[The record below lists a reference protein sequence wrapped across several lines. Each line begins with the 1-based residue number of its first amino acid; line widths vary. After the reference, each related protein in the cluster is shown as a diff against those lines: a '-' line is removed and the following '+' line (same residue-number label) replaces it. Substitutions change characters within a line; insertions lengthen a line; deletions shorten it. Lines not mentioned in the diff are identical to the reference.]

1 MLLLPYALL
10 IGLGASLGLGWS
22 LRRAPS
28 EQEGLVVNAG
38 LAALLGSL
46 LGGRVLFMVT
56 HQLYYQQN
64 PEELV
69 NLPVG
74 GLEWVGALGGG
85 ILFLGLFA
93 RFARQPLGLLADG
106 LLPLLTV
113 VTISL
118 WLGCWSEGCAYG
130 ARVDAW
136 WAIHSP
142 DEWGTL
148 EKRFPVQPLG
158 ALLSLACI
166 WGIDMLP
173 WERLPQGS
181 VGSLGLLG
189 VSAVSFCLSFWR
201 ADPAPA
207 WYAIRLDVW
216 AALAYM
222 AFGLGALL
230 FVFQR
235 RRKSTKEDIPNS

>member
-1 MLLLPYALL
+1 LLLLPYAIL

-28 EQEGLVVNAG
+28 EQEGLLVNAG
-38 LAALLGSL
+38 LASLLGSL
-46 LGGRVLFMVT
+46 LGGRMLFMAT

-64 PEELV
+64 PEELI

-85 ILFLGLFA
+85 ILFLALFA
-93 RFARQPLGLLADG
+93 RFAKQPLGMLADG
-106 LLPLLTV
+106 LLPLLTA

-130 ARVDAW
+130 ARADTW
-136 WAIHSP
+136 WAIRSP
-142 DEWGTL
+142 DEWGGL

-166 WGIDMLP
+166 WAIDMLP
-173 WERLPQGS
+173 WERLPEGS

-189 VSAVSFCLSFWR
+189 VSVVSFTLSFWR
-201 ADPAPA
+201 ADPSPA
-207 WYAIRLDVW
+207 WLGVRLDVW
-216 AALAYM
+216 SALAFM
-222 AFGLGALL
+222 ALGLGALL

-235 RRKSTKEDIPNS
+235 RRRSTKEEIPNS